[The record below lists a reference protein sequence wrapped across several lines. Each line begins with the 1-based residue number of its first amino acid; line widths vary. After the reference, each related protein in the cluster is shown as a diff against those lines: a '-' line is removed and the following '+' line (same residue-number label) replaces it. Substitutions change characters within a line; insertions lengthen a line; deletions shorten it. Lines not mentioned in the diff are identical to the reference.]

1 MKVDFKTILVL
12 VAVLLVATV
21 GSAYITSWVFTNRAS
36 PPPVVGQVEQQPTAE
51 DEANFDPQLLWDAG
65 AYTVNLAPSALGIS
79 RFAKVSMSFGVSDRR
94 VLNELQRRKVQV
106 QDRVITI
113 LRTTA
118 SDQLSNEEG
127 ISSLKRRIMDS
138 VNELL
143 ETDGRVE
150 SIYLTELVIQ

>member
-1 MKVDFKTILVL
+1 M
-12 VAVLLVATV
+12 
-21 GSAYITSWVFTNRAS
+21 
-36 PPPVVGQVEQQPTAE
+36 
-51 DEANFDPQLLWDAG
+51 
-65 AYTVNLAPSALGIS
+65 
-79 RFAKVSMSFGVSDRR
+79 
-94 VLNELQRRKVQV
+94 QV